1 MEKKTVF
8 YRLFRGLAAAITAVL
23 LALPVTIALAHGS
36 TTVGDYTIEIGFKN
50 EPALQGELNG
60 LDLLVRNTKTAKP
73 VTGLENTLQA
83 EVIFGSS
90 KQKVKIEPLEGQ
102 DGEYTAPLLPTRVGD
117 YTWHITGKIENT
129 PVDISMTSSP
139 TTFASVEPR
148 SSVSFPGREPDTTVL
163 ENDLLRARQTAV
175 IGLVVGM
182 VGALLS
188 IVSLGLV
195 LTRTR
200 RP

>member
-1 MEKKTVF
+1 MEQMKISC
-8 YRLFRGLAAAITAVL
+8 RLFRGLVAAITAVL
-23 LALPVTIALAHGS
+23 LALPATIALAHGS

-60 LDLLVRNTKTAKP
+60 LDLLVSNTKTTQP

-83 EVIFGSS
+83 EVIFGSTRRT
-90 KQKVKIEPLEGQ
+90 VKIEPVEGQ
-102 DGEYTAPLLPTRVGD
+102 GGEYTAPLLPTRVGD

-175 IGLVVGM
+175 IGLVVGAA
-182 VGALLS
+182 GALLGL
-188 IVSLGLV
+188 VSLGLV
-195 LTRTR
+195 LSRTR
-200 RP
+200 RS